1 METKTLVVNGIPRQV
16 LVYSDTLLVDVLR
29 NQLQITSVKVGCGQ
43 GQCGA
48 CSVILDGKVT
58 RACIVKMRR
67 VPDQAQITTLEGVG
81 TPAKLHPLQES
92 WMFHGA
98 AQCGFCT
105 PGFIVSA
112 KALLDSNP
120 APSREEVRD
129 WFQKH
134 HNICRCTGYKPLV
147 DAESIAKMKD
157 GVVIINVSRGSNV
170 DEAALLDGLNSGKV
184 KAAGLDVWL
193 SEKDPNWVLASHPA
207 VSCMPHMGAGTKEA
221 QKRIGAELVD
231 IIEHF

>member
-1 METKTLVVNGIPRQV
+1 MPLSHLSVWKIDGAAATVSTCKPFLGVAYGNENGIPRQV
-16 LVYSDTLLVDVLR
+16 LVDSDTLLVDVLR

-112 KALLDSNP
+112 KALLDKGVHRVFISMGADGMYAATAEEQLWLPNLPGRMVNTTGCGDAFMAAITWAYLQGTDLTDTAKAGLAASVIAMESAETINP
-120 APSREEVRD
+120 AMSEDTLRQR
-129 WFQKH
+129 
-134 HNICRCTGYKPLV
+134 
-147 DAESIAKMKD
+147 
-157 GVVIINVSRGSNV
+157 
-170 DEAALLDGLNSGKV
+170 AALSN
-184 KAAGLDVWL
+184 
-193 SEKDPNWVLASHPA
+193 
-207 VSCMPHMGAGTKEA
+207 
-221 QKRIGAELVD
+221 
-231 IIEHF
+231 

>member
-1 METKTLVVNGIPRQV
+1 
-16 LVYSDTLLVDVLR
+16 
-29 NQLQITSVKVGCGQ
+29 
-43 GQCGA
+43 
-48 CSVILDGKVT
+48 
-58 RACIVKMRR
+58 MRR

-98 AQCGFCT
+98 AQWRFCT

-147 DAESIAKMKD
+147 DAVMD
-157 GVVIINVSRGSNV
+157 GRRRH
-170 DEAALLDGLNSGKV
+170 A
-184 KAAGLDVWL
+184 
-193 SEKDPNWVLASHPA
+193 
-207 VSCMPHMGAGTKEA
+207 
-221 QKRIGAELVD
+221 R
-231 IIEHF
+231 

>member
-16 LVYSDTLLVDVLR
+16 LVDSDTLLVDVLR

-105 PGFIVSA
+105 PGGRRHGRRRRHA
-112 KALLDSNP
+112 
-120 APSREEVRD
+120 R
-129 WFQKH
+129 
-134 HNICRCTGYKPLV
+134 
-147 DAESIAKMKD
+147 
-157 GVVIINVSRGSNV
+157 
-170 DEAALLDGLNSGKV
+170 
-184 KAAGLDVWL
+184 
-193 SEKDPNWVLASHPA
+193 
-207 VSCMPHMGAGTKEA
+207 
-221 QKRIGAELVD
+221 
-231 IIEHF
+231 